1 MNEKAISKEKSQVIL
16 LMGRLG
22 HFLSQLMLWGLLV
35 ALVCLGWI
43 VANGNYYK
51 PGEGLGYNLGLVGGL
66 MMLTLLLYS
75 ARKHL
80 PFMQKLGKLKYW
92 FRIHMILGVFGPTL
106 VLFHTTFRLGSVN
119 ATIAFYCM
127 ILVAGS
133 GLIGRFVYTRIHRGL
148 YGSRSSLK
156 EAHEELAGSSGEI
169 KSKLHFFPKV
179 ESKIKKFELEA
190 LEQKRGLLAGVW
202 YFLSFDARRILLA
215 WRCRRYIRLKL
226 GTSKQELA
234 DEASVLVSQ
243 YLKQIQTVAQ
253 FKKCEQIFS
262 AWHVL
267 HIPLM
272 YMMVATAIF
281 HVIWVHM
288 Y

>member
-80 PFMQKLGKLKYW
+80 PFMQKFGKLKYW

-169 KSKLHFFPKV
+169 KSK
-179 ESKIKKFELEA
+179 IKLKNLS
-190 LEQKRGLLAGVW
+190 LKR
-202 YFLSFDARRILLA
+202 
-215 WRCRRYIRLKL
+215 
-226 GTSKQELA
+226 
-234 DEASVLVSQ
+234 
-243 YLKQIQTVAQ
+243 
-253 FKKCEQIFS
+253 
-262 AWHVL
+262 
-267 HIPLM
+267 
-272 YMMVATAIF
+272 
-281 HVIWVHM
+281 
-288 Y
+288 